1 MILTTTQAAACLS
14 TAVILGGFVNIDFT
28 EEIGHRVE
36 VTFYVDGATAVRQ
49 LRLSTGATSSE
60 MYETREAFSTAHG
73 VAS

>member
-28 EEIGHRVE
+28 EEAGHRVE

-49 LRLSTGATSSE
+49 LRLSTGATASE
-60 MYETREAFSTAHG
+60 MYETREAFSAAHG